1 VTGRN
6 QPSSAGF
13 IFGPA
18 KWMRGLIMAKPGEA
32 VAYLDFAAEE
42 VRILAALSDDENLKA
57 DCLSGD
63 PYIAFAIRA
72 NLLPPDATEET
83 RETIRDMVKVLF
95 LSLNCG
101 RTVRG
106 LAAALDVP
114 VWQAKDLMRRHERA
128 YPQVHRWL
136 RGVIDAA
143 SIRGEQH
150 SVFGWQR
157 FVSEGFNPRSIRN
170 WPCQTMGFE
179 ILMLAAIMLTEAGIA
194 VCAPAHDAFLIK
206 APIELIN
213 EHVELARTIMQDV
226 AQMVTGGFP
235 IPVEHKV
242 YPHGERYMDKRGRE
256 MWDWVM
262 GLLDRPENRD
272 RKASA

>member
-1 VTGRN
+1 
-6 QPSSAGF
+6 
-13 IFGPA
+13 
-18 KWMRGLIMAKPGEA
+18 
-32 VAYLDFAAEE
+32 
-42 VRILAALSDDENLKA
+42 
-57 DCLSGD
+57 
-63 PYIAFAIRA
+63 
-72 NLLPPDATEET
+72 
-83 RETIRDMVKVLF
+83 MVKVLF
-95 LSLNCG
+95 LSLNYG

-114 VWQAKDLMRRHERA
+114 VWRAQDLMRRHERA

-157 FVSEGFNPRSIRN
+157 FVPGGFNPRSIRN

-179 ILMLAAIMLTEAGIA
+179 ILMLAAIMLTEAGVE

-206 APIELIN
+206 APLDRID

-226 AQMVTGGFP
+226 AKMVTGGFP
-235 IPVEHKV
+235 IAVEHKV
-242 YPHGERYMDKRGRE
+242 YPHGERHMDKRGQE
-256 MWDWVM
+256 MWDRVM
-262 GLLDRPENRD
+262 GLLDRPEGHD
-272 RKASA
+272 RAAA